1 MNDTNDNKS
10 PDESQTAQ
18 PISPTKTATLPDN
31 PLEITPT
38 QQHSEPQ
45 LIALSNLAAS
55 SVTTVEINAKLAMSA
70 TSHETSLSDIL
81 PREEPSMT
89 MREMPD
95 FQGRLKPSL
104 AGEELEQRQL
114 ERVRN
119 LVLSNKGRAAP
130 QCSEPK
136 QEPQKLHI
144 STSAI
149 SLALSNALSTP
160 ADTPLTPGDAVQVPN
175 TLKRQRSLSIQQ
187 TEEILLGPDSE
198 EEDVEK
204 PAKRSRVEGRDVAG
218 NSIGDETITEM
229 KERENHAAKD
239 ESVEEEKKEDTE
251 TNVTK
256 EATWSVRQ
264 NLGPRGPDQRWRGS

>member
-1 MNDTNDNKS
+1 
-10 PDESQTAQ
+10 
-18 PISPTKTATLPDN
+18 
-31 PLEITPT
+31 
-38 QQHSEPQ
+38 
-45 LIALSNLAAS
+45 LAAS